1 MKSIRLL
8 LSFAGALS
16 LGTAGANDQ
25 DLPLATPPIAAPV
38 SVAPKPAPAPVPA
51 PVPVPA
57 SKESLYAEG
66 GYMALTSDRRLRR
79 VGDLVTVVI
88 YENASATSSA
98 DTGSARDADVGFK
111 LDAPARSRAGG
122 LSTNNDFTAGGKTQR
137 AGKVLAQL
145 TVTVRDIAPNQDLL
159 IAGEQLLEI
168 NGEKQAIRLEGRVR
182 QRDITEQNT
191 VLSTRV
197 ADAKIGFVG
206 EGVLGDKQ
214 KPAWWQRFLTL
225 FGF

>member
-1 MKSIRLL
+1 MKTPALVPLL
-8 LSFAGALS
+8 LLLLAESMPGRGHAQAAASAAAL
-16 LGTAGANDQ
+16 
-25 DLPLATPPIAAPV
+25 PE
-38 SVAPKPAPAPVPA
+38 VPA
-51 PVPVPA
+51 A
-57 SKESLYAEG
+57 SAARAPRESLYTEG
-66 GYMALTSDRRLRR
+66 DYMALTSDRRPRR

-98 DTGSARDADVGFK
+98 DTGSTRDADVGFK
-111 LDAPARSRAGG
+111 LEAPARTRSGG
-122 LSTNNDFTAGGKTQR
+122 LSTNNDFSAGGKTQR

-197 ADAKIGFVG
+197 ADAKIAFVG

-214 KPAWWQRFLTL
+214 KPSWWQKFLTL